1 MISRTLRLGALL
13 AVGLVQPAAAETW
26 WPLDTGLQQ
35 DYRAAYE
42 ALLADPDDPAR
53 LAAFANEASRIGN
66 YEAAIGALEAIL
78 IQNPGLNQVRVELG
92 VMYYRVRA
100 HEVSRYHLN
109 RALESGTLPLAV
121 AERARSFLDTNED
134 RLAGTSISGYLSAG
148 LRYDSNPTFA
158 ANADTIFSFDDFIGT
173 VNVANPNDDDADWAG
188 FLQGAV
194 LWREDLGN
202 QYGESWDTRAVAY
215 WRWQF
220 DEREV
225 NVGYNRL
232 TTGPRIAV
240 LPGTLDNA
248 WFHPYALA
256 TLSFVEHDFANA
268 TGGGGATLSKR
279 FGTWLTVT
287 LDGNA
292 RWRGSSDEDHEGLL
306 AEGRVGLS
314 MALTEDLLVGFG
326 ARVQTTKAE
335 ADYRSS
341 TAWGLYGSLHLR
353 YDAPFGLT
361 DYPWELSIQGDYRR
375 VDYHGVN
382 PAVGAGLERDD
393 HDARAV
399 IRNTIGLSSSWF
411 VYAEGGVQD
420 IGSTIPNYRTDN
432 KFVALGATWRF

>member
-1 MISRTLRLGALL
+1 MARRLFWLGALFVAGL
-13 AVGLVQPAAAETW
+13 AQPAAAESW
-26 WPLDTGLQQ
+26 WPLDTSLQQ
-35 DYRAAYE
+35 DYGAAYD
-42 ALLADPDDPAR
+42 ALRADPGNPAL

-92 VMYYRVRA
+92 VMYYRVGA
-100 HEVSRYHLN
+100 FEVSRYHLR
-109 RALESGTLPLAV
+109 RALESGTLSPA
-121 AERARSFLDTNED
+121 AASRAQSFLETDED
-134 RLAGTSISGYLSAG
+134 RLDGTSISGYLSAG

-158 ANADTIFSFDDFIGT
+158 SDNDVILAFDEFVGTFNAF
-173 VNVANPNDDDADWAG
+173 NPRSVDSDYAA
-188 FLQGAV
+188 FAQGAI

-202 QYGESWDTRAVAY
+202 QYGESWDTRALAY

-220 DEREV
+220 DESEV
-225 NVGYNRL
+225 NIGYNRL
-232 TTGPRIAV
+232 STGPRLAV

-256 TLSFVEHDFANA
+256 TVSFVEHDFANA
-268 TGGGGATLSKR
+268 AGGGGATLSKR
-279 FGTWLTVT
+279 FGTWLTVS
-287 LDGNA
+287 LDGNV
-292 RWRGSSDEDHEGLL
+292 RYRGSSSEEQNALL
-306 AEGRVGLS
+306 AEGRAGLS

-326 ARVQTTKAE
+326 ARFQYSGAD

-341 TAWGLYGSLHLR
+341 TSWGLYGSINLR
-353 YDAPFGLT
+353 YDAPLDLT

-393 HDARAV
+393 HDARVV
-399 IRNTIGLSSSWF
+399 IRNTVGLSSSWF
-411 VYAEGGVQD
+411 LFAEGGLQTID
-420 IGSTIPNYRTDN
+420 STIPNYQADD